1 MAVYEILHEYL
12 QAHQADN
19 EQGNPVIVEVRDRD
33 TCERWVV
40 RAMIA
45 PPGQELDGGDQLVLR
60 DLAENVAAD
69 DWAIKIIEELDPDSV
84 DIRPQSDFRKGAGH
98 GA

>member
-1 MAVYEILHEYL
+1 MTVYEILQEYVEA
-12 QAHQADN
+12 QQGDID
-19 EQGNPVIVEVRDRD
+19 EGNPVIVEVRDRD
-33 TCERWVV
+33 TFERLVV

-69 DWAIKIIEELDPDSV
+69 DWAIKIIEELDPESV
-84 DIRPQSDFRKGAGH
+84 EIRPQSQFRKGAGH